1 MNSLEPGLYIVSTP
15 IGNMD
20 DITLRSLEILK
31 KSDII
36 LCEDTRRSLKLLN
49 HYKIKKKL
57 IPYHKFNEQKEL
69 KKIIEYLKEGK
80 ILSLISDAG
89 TPTLSDP
96 GLLLIKSCVEKQ
108 IKIFPI
114 PGPSSITAAASIS
127 GFDDRFL
134 FYGFLPKTENE
145 LIKVLSSLEN
155 LNFSLVFFVPGIKI
169 NFYIKYFKE
178 YFSGR
183 DIVIAREITKI
194 HETFYR
200 DAIKTINPFK
210 TTLKGELTIVVSKI
224 HHDNDLKSD
233 EDIKK
238 QASAYLKKYSLKDV
252 VELISK
258 KEKVSK
264 KKVYEFCLKI
274 KNDKKNN

>member
-1 MNSLEPGLYIVSTP
+1 MNSLKSGLYIVSTP
-15 IGNMD
+15 IGNLD
-20 DITLRSLEILK
+20 DITLRSLEVLK

-69 KKIIEYLKEGK
+69 QKIIEYLNEGK

-89 TPTLSDP
+89 TPILSDP
-96 GLLLIKSCVEKQ
+96 GLLLVKTCIEKE
-108 IKIFPI
+108 IKIYPM

-127 GFDDRFL
+127 GFDDKFL

-145 LIKVLSSLEN
+145 LVKVLSSLEN
-155 LNFSLVFFVPGIKI
+155 LNFSLIFFVPGIKV
-169 NFYIKYFKE
+169 NFYVKFFKE

-183 DIVIAREITKI
+183 DIFVAREITKI

-200 DAIKTINPFK
+200 DTIKTIKPFK
-210 TTLKGELTIVVSKI
+210 TILKGELTIVISKI
-224 HHDNDLKSD
+224 YHNSDSKSD
-233 EDIKK
+233 VEVEK
-238 QASAYLKKYSLKDV
+238 QANKYLQKYSLKDV

-258 KEKVSK
+258 KEKISK
-264 KKVYEFCLKI
+264 KKVYEICLKI
-274 KNDKKNN
+274 KNYEKNN